1 MFCFEHC
8 IASAYMKDFN
18 VKPFTV
24 FIGLLLL
31 SGFLLASVAAL
42 DFLAPGGLKKLLMSY
57 EKKTRKGNTNNTPQ
71 TTLCVFCTN
80 WGIFISIQFIYLS

>member
-1 MFCFEHC
+1 MSSCFAFVLILSTVHIED
-8 IASAYMKDFN
+8 SN
-18 VKPFTV
+18 VKPFTA

-57 EKKTRKGNTNNTPQ
+57 EKKTGKGNTNNTSPA
-71 TTLCVFCTN
+71 TLCIFYTN
-80 WGIFISIQFIYLS
+80 

>member
-8 IASAYMKDFN
+8 IASVFMEDLN

-57 EKKTRKGNTNNTPQ
+57 EKKTRKGNTNNTSQ
-71 TTLCVFCTN
+71 ATLCIFCTN
-80 WGIFISIQFIYLS
+80 WGIFNSIQFIYLS